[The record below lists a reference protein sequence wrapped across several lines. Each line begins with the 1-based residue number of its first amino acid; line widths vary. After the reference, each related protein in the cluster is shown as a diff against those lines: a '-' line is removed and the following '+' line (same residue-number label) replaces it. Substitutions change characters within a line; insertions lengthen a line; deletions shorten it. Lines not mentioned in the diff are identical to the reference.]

1 MVPSL
6 PQSLDEQAEKGE
18 EEEEKKPTPAPS
30 LQVKVQKSVGFEVTD
45 EKALPQSKGQLMK
58 TMFQD
63 KLKDQIK
70 INIMQ
75 RIGEIR
81 EGMDQ

>member
-18 EEEEKKPTPAPS
+18 EEEEENKTTPS
-30 LQVKVQKSVGFEVTD
+30 LQVKVQKSVGFEVTA
-45 EKALPQSKGQLMK
+45 EKALPQSKGELMQS
-58 TMFQD
+58 MFQD

>member
-1 MVPSL
+1 MMVPSL

-18 EEEEKKPTPAPS
+18 EEEEKKLTPA
-30 LQVKVQKSVGFEVTD
+30 LQVKVQKSVGFEVTA
-45 EKALPQSKGQLMK
+45 EKALPQSKGELMQS
-58 TMFQD
+58 MFQD

>member
-1 MVPSL
+1 MMVPSL

-18 EEEEKKPTPAPS
+18 EEEENKLTPA
-30 LQVKVQKSVGFEVTD
+30 LQVKVQKSVGFEVTA
-45 EKALPQSKGQLMK
+45 EKALPQSKGELMQS
-58 TMFQD
+58 MFQD